1 MQQYI
6 KNTENLIEYF
16 LNLFQIKTC
25 DLYAQNTD
33 FLIANHLANHPEQKQ
48 SFYGKLIA
56 NAVNFSK
63 NALGTEGGNLF
74 ILFNSVIKYDHALMR
89 NHSLICEMRDRF
101 ELLYSIV
108 TVFNYN
114 RNADE
119 TDTIKNKS
127 MDDEYIKIYKAFKAC
142 VNYYYCFFEPSSF
155 YSLP

>member
-6 KNTENLIEYF
+6 KNTKNLIEYF
-16 LNLFQIKTC
+16 LNLLEIKLLT
-25 DLYAQNTD
+25 LYTQDTEI
-33 FLIANHLANHPEQKQ
+33 LIANYLENHPEKKQ
-48 SFYGKLIA
+48 SFYGESIA

-63 NALGTEGGNLF
+63 NALGTKGDENLF
-74 ILFNSVIKYDHALMR
+74 ILFNKVINYDHAIMH

-119 TDTIKNKS
+119 TNTIKNKS
-127 MDDEYIKIYKAFKAC
+127 MDDERVKIYKAFEAC
-142 VNYYYCFFEPSSF
+142 VNYYYCFFEPFSS
-155 YSLP
+155 